1 MNNFLKIAAVASA
14 LIAGAANAVDVT
26 ASGSGWI
33 QPDNVSNSFGFGDG
47 IHNHYAGF
55 AGQAYNNY
63 FEFLVP
69 NAVATSA
76 SLNIYNAF
84 QNTTIDAAAEYS
96 VHGASSFT
104 FSGLADGPSFGSV
117 TLGVA
122 DTGVSHYVSITL
134 NSLGLAFINSHLGQ
148 TIQFG
153 GTTATT
159 VDPTSCFDCVAI
171 FGYTGGTP
179 AAVLTLNA
187 VPEPATWALMIVGFG
202 LVGTTLRRRAAVAA

>member
-1 MNNFLKIAAVASA
+1 MNNFFKIAAVASA

-33 QPDNVSNSFGFGDG
+33 QPDGNTNSFGFGDG
-47 IHNHYAGF
+47 IHNHYAGID
-55 AGQAYNNY
+55 GQAYNNY

-69 NAVATSA
+69 NATITSA
-76 SLNIYNAF
+76 SLSIYNASN
-84 QNTTIDAAAEYS
+84 NTTIDAAAEYS
-96 VHGASSFT
+96 VHAASSFT

-134 NSLGLAFINSHLGQ
+134 NSLGLDFLNSHLGQ

-153 GTTATT
+153 GTTATS
-159 VDPTSCFDCVAI
+159 VDPSNCFDCVAV
-171 FGYTGGTP
+171 FGYTGGSP
-179 AAVLTLNA
+179 VAFLSLDA

-202 LVGTTLRRRAAVAA
+202 LVGTTLRRRAAIAA